1 MRTKLLARLVVTA
14 LFSSLALSVLVVAQE
29 EGRTQQHRGEQR
41 RYKIID
47 TGTLGGP
54 TSSLGFEGER
64 DINNRGVLVSTAETS
79 SLDPF
84 PPPNCFLGDCFLSH
98 TVEWQDGVLT
108 DLRALPGGNSGPI
121 WISDSGL
128 ISGLSQN
135 GLTDPATGTPEFRA
149 VLWKNGTLIDLGT
162 FGGNEACP
170 GAVNNR
176 GQVVGAATTAIDDPF
191 SLCFG
196 SQQSRA
202 FLWENGAKK
211 DIGTLGGPDAIAEFI
226 NERGQVAGISL
237 IDSTVNS
244 NTGSPT
250 QHPFLWED
258 GKMRDLGTIGGT
270 LVAGVNHLNDL
281 GEVVGA
287 MFTEGDQ
294 TFHPFL
300 WNGRAMKDLGT
311 LGGDFGGANW
321 VNDAGDVVGFA
332 ADQTGAFFAFLWKY
346 GVVANLGAVDGDPC
360 SAAFAINSKKQVVG
374 SSEKCDGTFVH
385 AFLWED
391 GQIID
396 LNKFVPS
403 GFGVQLTAAPAINDR
418 GEIAAQG
425 VLSNGETHAFVL
437 IPCED
442 DEGQAEGCEEAG
454 EIRATAAKNTAGG
467 ITLARPAVV
476 QTDLTA
482 SEMKQRVRAMLISR
496 NRRFRELPPK

>member
-1 MRTKLLARLVVTA
+1 MKSTKLTCLIVLA
-14 LFSSLALSVLVVAQE
+14 LFALGAIPSRLA
-29 EGRTQQHRGEQR
+29 GEDQTDNKNGKPEHR
-41 RYKIID
+41 RYKVID
-47 TGTLGGP
+47 TGTIGGP

-64 DINNRGVLVSTAETS
+64 DINTRGIVVSTTETG
-79 SLDPF
+79 LPDPF
-84 PPPNCFLGDCFLSH
+84 PPPNCFLDCFLAH
-98 TVEWQDGVLT
+98 TVEWQNGTLT
-108 DLRALPGGNSGPI
+108 DLGALPGGNSGPI
-121 WISDSGL
+121 WISDTRL
-128 ISGLSQN
+128 ISGISQN
-135 GLTDPATGTPEFRA
+135 GLIDPLTGGPEFRA
-149 VLWKNGTLIDLGT
+149 VFWKEGNIADLGT
-162 FGGNEACP
+162 FGGNNSCA
-170 GAVNNR
+170 GAVNDR
-176 GQVVGAATTAIDDPF
+176 GQVVGGAATSIVDPF

-196 SQQSRA
+196 PQQTRA
-202 FLWENGAKK
+202 FLWQNGSKQ
-211 DIGTLGGPDAIAEFI
+211 DLGTLGGPDAIAEFI
-226 NERGQVAGISL
+226 NERGQVAGTSL
-237 IDSTVNS
+237 LDSTVNS
-244 NTGSPT
+244 NTGNPT

-258 GKMRDLGTIGGT
+258 GKMKDLGTMGGT
-270 LVAGVNHLNDL
+270 LVLGVNHLNDR
-281 GEVVGA
+281 GEVAGVMTTA
-287 MFTEGDQ
+287 GDQ

-300 WNGRAMKDLGT
+300 WNGRTMKDLGT

-332 ADQTGAFFAFLWKY
+332 ADQTGAFFAFLWKH

-442 DEGQAEGCEEAG
+442 DEGQAEGCEEAD
-454 EIRATAAKNTAGG
+454 EIRATAVKDTAGG
-467 ITLARPAVV
+467 IILAQPALV
-476 QTDLTA
+476 QTDLTP
-482 SEMKQRVRAMLISR
+482 SEMKQRVRAMLINR